1 MNGERKRQTHG
12 KGFVNARLTVYS
24 ERLGSYPY
32 IAFDGYQEKIT
43 NKIHVCIVISLTI
56 IFSLLYSVMSFKRHT
71 NSTDLLYIIP
81 VMGI

>member
-12 KGFVNARLTVYS
+12 KGFVNERLTIYS

-43 NKIHVCIVISLTI
+43 NEIHVCIVISLNI
-56 IFSLLYSVMSFKRHT
+56 ILSLLYNVMSFK
-71 NSTDLLYIIP
+71 I
-81 VMGI
+81 